1 MQTDLNS
8 MEKFG
13 EAKSRRADEIG
24 TVGYKMVWIIGLGF
38 EEESEYISGYGQRV
52 GKNGRDLGCRGTKGC
67 SPGRGFLS
75 TDTRDWLCARGRMP
89 FSRHVRDVCLR
100 RTGMKS
106 SDKLRW
112 DEWEEFRQDRSHPQ
126 YRGHLLLPCTPRK
139 KKKEKEK
146 ANSPARKC
154 RGRRWKRR
162 SRRRE
167 NRRNCNKMAAINNTA
182 KNCIKFALDAFLLKS

>member
-1 MQTDLNS
+1 MKLERWDIKWCVNYRPRFRRRIGIYFGIWAGS
-8 MEKFG
+8 WEK
-13 EAKSRRADEIG
+13 
-24 TVGYKMVWIIGLGF
+24 W
-38 EEESEYISGYGQRV
+38 
-52 GKNGRDLGCRGTKGC
+52 RDLGCRGTKGC

-139 KKKEKEK
+139 KRKEKEK

>member
-24 TVGYKMVWIIGLGF
+24 TVGYKMVCELSASVSKKNRNIFRDMGRELGKMARPWLSRDERLF
-38 EEESEYISGYGQRV
+38 TGQRFPF
-52 GKNGRDLGCRGTKGC
+52 NGYT
-67 SPGRGFLS
+67 
-75 TDTRDWLCARGRMP
+75 WLALCGRMP

-139 KKKEKEK
+139 KKKKK
-146 ANSPARKC
+146 KKPILR
-154 RGRRWKRR
+154 RGNAEGEDRRGGGGGVGGGKIVGIVIRWR
-162 SRRRE
+162 
-167 NRRNCNKMAAINNTA
+167 
-182 KNCIKFALDAFLLKS
+182 L

>member
-1 MQTDLNS
+1 MKLERWDIKWCVNYRPRFRRRIGIYFGIWAGS
-8 MEKFG
+8 WEK
-13 EAKSRRADEIG
+13 
-24 TVGYKMVWIIGLGF
+24 W
-38 EEESEYISGYGQRV
+38 
-52 GKNGRDLGCRGTKGC
+52 RDLGCRGTKGC

-139 KKKEKEK
+139 KKKKK
-146 ANSPARKC
+146 KKPILR
-154 RGRRWKRR
+154 RGNAEGEDRRGGGGGIGGGKIVGIVIRWR
-162 SRRRE
+162 
-167 NRRNCNKMAAINNTA
+167 
-182 KNCIKFALDAFLLKS
+182 L